1 MFVLPV
7 LGKIFFYA
15 FLPERGVSLEP
26 VVMDAVGM
34 DSYGNALTPYFMDS
48 FEDIYVIDMRYFKP
62 NAISFMKEHNVTDV
76 LFAMNTFSAT
86 GPNAKKIE
94 QIRTQ

>member
-34 DSYGNALTPYFMDS
+34 DRELMRIAHQIIEKNEYTENICVIGIKRRGEQLG
-48 FEDIYVIDMRYFKP
+48 DIVSK
-62 NAISFMKEHNVTDV
+62 N
-76 LFAMNTFSAT
+76 L
-86 GPNAKKIE
+86 
-94 QIRTQ
+94 